1 MFLTPAEVEQEF
13 ARFVETTEPKLLR
26 ALVGAFGSEVG
37 GEAMRDAL
45 AYAWEHWDRVSDMDN
60 PVGYLFRVG
69 QSRSRSYRRG
79 RLLFPEVPSDHLP
92 DVDPRL
98 PGVLRQLSHMQ
109 RAAVVLLFVEEL
121 SERGVAEA
129 LGISRAT
136 VRKHAERG
144 LAKLRKGLG
153 VSNVE

>member
-1 MFLTPAEVEQEF
+1 MNPAEVDQEF
-13 ARFVETTEPKLLR
+13 TRFVERTEPRLLR
-26 ALVGAFGSEVG
+26 ALVGAFGSDVG
-37 GEAMRDAL
+37 RETTRDAL
-45 AYAWEHWDRVSDMDN
+45 AYAWEHWTRVSGMDN

-69 QSRSRSYRRG
+69 QSRSRSYRKQRVW
-79 RLLFPEVPSDHLP
+79 FPEVPEDGLP

-98 PGVLRQLSHMQ
+98 PGALRQLSQMQ

-121 SERGVAEA
+121 PEREVAEA

-144 LAKLRKGLG
+144 LAKLRRALG

>member
-1 MFLTPAEVEQEF
+1 LTPAEVEQEF
-13 ARFVETTEPKLLR
+13 ARFVEKTEPKLLR
-26 ALVGAFGSEVG
+26 ALVGGFGSEVG
-37 GEAMRDAL
+37 REATRDAL
-45 AYAWEHWDRVSDMDN
+45 AYAWEHWGRVSGMDN

-79 RLLFPEVPSDHLP
+79 RLWFPEVPTDHLP
-92 DVDPRL
+92 DIDPRL
-98 PGVLRQLSHMQ
+98 PAAIRQLSHMQ
-109 RAAVVLLFVEEL
+109 RAAVVLRYVEEL
-121 SERGVAEA
+121 PERAVAEA

-136 VRKHAERG
+136 ARKHAERG

>member
-1 MFLTPAEVEQEF
+1 MVLTPAEVEKEF
-13 ARFVETTEPKLLR
+13 ASFVEETEPRLLR

-37 GEAMRDAL
+37 REATRDAL
-45 AYAWEHWDRVSDMDN
+45 AYAWENWGRVSEMDN

-69 QSRSRSYRRG
+69 QSRSRLYRHKRVW
-79 RLLFPEVPSDHLP
+79 FPEVPPYELP

-98 PGVLRQLSHMQ
+98 PAALAQLSLMQ
-109 RAAVVLLFVEEL
+109 RAVVVLLFVEEL
-121 SERGVAEA
+121 PEREVGEA
-129 LGISRAT
+129 LGISRAA

-144 LAKLRKGLG
+144 LLKLRRSLG

>member
-1 MFLTPAEVEQEF
+1 
-13 ARFVETTEPKLLR
+13 
-26 ALVGAFGSEVG
+26 
-37 GEAMRDAL
+37 MRDAL
-45 AYAWEHWDRVSDMDN
+45 AYAWEHWDRVSGMDN

-98 PGVLRQLSHMQ
+98 PGVLSQLSHMQ

-121 SERGVAEA
+121 SERDVAEA
-129 LGISRAT
+129 LEISRAT

>member
-1 MFLTPAEVEQEF
+1 MTAAEVEQQF
-13 ARFVETTEPKLLR
+13 ARFVEDTEPRLKR

-37 GEAMRDAL
+37 REATSDAL
-45 AYAWEHWDRVSDMDN
+45 AYAWEHWAAISTMEN

-69 QSRSRSYRRG
+69 QSRSRSYRRD
-79 RLLFPEVPSDHLP
+79 RVWFPAVPSQDLP

-98 PGVLRQLSHMQ
+98 PEALRRLSRMQ

-121 SERGVAEA
+121 PEREAAEA
-129 LGISRAT
+129 LGVSRAT

-144 LAKLRKGLG
+144 LAKLRRALG
-153 VSNVE
+153 VSSVE